1 MRLVRGKTW
10 TWERELAAES
20 WSLPNCSCSVR
31 RGRFLREKWME
42 SVRGENSGR
51 ARDNVRAYIAR
62 ERGSRQPVSGGTAA
76 PSRMRQRAST
86 CLRPSR
92 YGSRK
97 EGTSLSDF
105 SLATRAPR
113 RVRLPAIPCTP
124 GFGGDSPGSWQLAA
138 CLSFVS
144 SAMFDVRRR
153 RAESFPAC
161 RIIIMHGICGSS
173 HHIRHT
179 VPCHPGFF
187 GQHST
192 TRVCRNTASM
202 RLAALELAGH
212 GGFGSPASSGAENA
226 ATWNLFHVVSGVND
240 IGRPLDGACG
250 IVATKRT
257 PPPTQI
263 GELACQ

>member
-1 MRLVRGKTW
+1 
-10 TWERELAAES
+10 
-20 WSLPNCSCSVR
+20 
-31 RGRFLREKWME
+31 ME

-51 ARDNVRAYIAR
+51 ARGHR
-62 ERGSRQPVSGGTAA
+62 EGLYCEGKGVTATSFWWDGRPFPDEATGLNLPQALPLRKQEGRNQP
-76 PSRMRQRAST
+76 
-86 CLRPSR
+86 LN
-92 YGSRK
+92 
-97 EGTSLSDF
+97 F

-202 RLAALELAGH
+202 RLAALEPAGH
-212 GGFGSPASSGAENA
+212 GGSGAPA
-226 ATWNLFHVVSGVND
+226 CFFT
-240 IGRPLDGACG
+240 GRKCSHMEFVPCC
-250 IVATKRT
+250 
-257 PPPTQI
+257 
-263 GELACQ
+263 EWCE